1 MHEAEIK
8 LMEKVILVNE
18 SEQDRV
24 PVNPE
29 DLLEEV
35 RANPH
40 YFVNEG
46 GADGTFG
53 HAQFRGVYGCYMP
66 EIIDFAVECGGE
78 V

>member
-8 LMEKVILVNE
+8 LMEKVIHINE
-18 SEQDRV
+18 EHKDHL
-24 PVNPE
+24 PMNPE
-29 DLLEEV
+29 ELLEEV

-40 YFVNEG
+40 YFANEG

-53 HAQFRGVYGCYMP
+53 HVQFHSVYGCYLP